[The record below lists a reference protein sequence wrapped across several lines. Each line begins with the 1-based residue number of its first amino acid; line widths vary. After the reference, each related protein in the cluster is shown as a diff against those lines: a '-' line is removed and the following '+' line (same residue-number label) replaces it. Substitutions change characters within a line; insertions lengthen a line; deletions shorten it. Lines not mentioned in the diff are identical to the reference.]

1 MEKVQKLTFNPMAGW
16 IIARWQRNKSAAPAQ
31 QGFSLPETLVALL
44 LFSSSLTA
52 LMQYQLAL
60 AKGFQ
65 LQAQQR
71 EAWRYALQRFEGY
84 QPQGWQ
90 TTLAQLPGAAGC
102 PQFTAAVKSPLGR
115 KAQLTL
121 LRCPSEIP

>member
-1 MEKVQKLTFNPMAGW
+1 MKN
-16 IIARWQRNKSAAPAQ
+16 Q

-44 LFSSSLTA
+44 LFACSLTA
-52 LMQYQLAL
+52 LMHYQLAL

-84 QPQGWQ
+84 QPDDWQ
-90 TTLAQLPGAAGC
+90 SSVVQQMGPANC
-102 PQFTAAVKSPLGR
+102 PLLTATVISPLGR
-115 KAQLTL
+115 QAQLAL
-121 LRCPSEIP
+121 LQCPDITE